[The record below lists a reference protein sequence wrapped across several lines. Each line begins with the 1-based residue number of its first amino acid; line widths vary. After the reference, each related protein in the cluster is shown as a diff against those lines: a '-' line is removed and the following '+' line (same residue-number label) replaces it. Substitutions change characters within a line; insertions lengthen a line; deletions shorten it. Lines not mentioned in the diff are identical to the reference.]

1 MFDLCLSWNVFE
13 PSYNILVEFNRNIES
28 KISDEFVNMKFYDF
42 LCSYA
47 SGLWERLNVGEDF
60 PTYQPWKN
68 SSEIV
73 SAGFAKDMEAT
84 IVAVLS
90 HLTGYLIIVFILSGL
105 FFLGSERYI
114 S

>member
-1 MFDLCLSWNVFE
+1 M
-13 PSYNILVEFNRNIES
+13 I
-28 KISDEFVNMKFYDF
+28 F

-47 SGLWERLNVGEDF
+47 SGLWERLKVGADF

-84 IVAVLS
+84 IVAVFS
-90 HLTGYLIIVFILSGL
+90 YLTGYLIIVCILSGL
-105 FFLGSERYI
+105 FFLGSER
-114 S
+114 

>member
-1 MFDLCLSWNVFE
+1 MG
-13 PSYNILVEFNRNIES
+13 IES
-28 KISDEFVNMKFYDF
+28 KISDKFVNIKFYDF

-47 SGLWERLNVGEDF
+47 SGLWECLNVGDDF
-60 PTYQPWKN
+60 PTYQPLKN

-84 IVAVLS
+84 IIAVLS

-105 FFLGSERYI
+105 FFLGSER
-114 S
+114 